1 MRNHVPLMGPFPT
14 NPEPDMRDLQYRGPA
29 GNVAWPTRLRGE
41 GMRRLPQRRDTQA
54 APHPRPGTVFT
65 PFWMAAIAWGP
76 NREMHRQVLD
86 KGVKPAH
93 PSAGKLVGFGG
104 PSELLGSEVR
114 TATCRYQ
121 GARRV

>member
-86 KGVKPAH
+86 KGVSWPTLPPENSSDLVAH
-93 PSAGKLVGFGG
+93 LNYSARK
-104 PSELLGSEVR
+104 
-114 TATCRYQ
+114 
-121 GARRV
+121 